1 MKKIFSMLVLTLVAM
16 TASAYQLTVGTTE
29 HGDLAFKIGANVV
42 TEAQAGDQVIVVV
55 TPAQGYST
63 KRVTGEA
70 FADWGDAQAPR
81 RGAELPLLT
90 VVPTGQGDEWTFI
103 MPEANVEVS
112 ATYKR
117 VIQNSWIGDIAAVTY
132 NGLAQTPAVTVK
144 DGTTTLVLNTD
155 YSVAYSNNINAGTA
169 TVTVSALPAS
179 ENYSGE
185 ATKAFTI
192 EKADITNVT
201 APVGKQNLVYNATEQ
216 VLATAGS
223 AQGGEMQYSLDG
235 ETYAATVPAKTNA
248 DTYTLYYK
256 VVGDANHNDVAA
268 QQLNVTIAPATLTA
282 MTLVETNFIYNRQE
296 QTAQVATVSA
306 GTLTVPAEGYD
317 VSGNKGI
324 NVNNYTAKVTG
335 KGNFTGEAT
344 AQFSIVPADAQL
356 FTLSLDPTTFVYTS
370 AEQKPAVTVNDGD
383 AVLVED
389 TDYTLAFENT
399 INAGTAK
406 VTATGKGNYS
416 GTKEATY
423 TIEAKAVEAEWI
435 QEVQGIV
442 YNGQVQQPTVSVA
455 WGDLALVLD
464 TDYSVEYANN
474 TNAGQADI
482 IITGKGNYTGTAT
495 GHFTIEK
502 ADITEVTAPLAK
514 VGLQYT
520 GEAQV
525 LIEAGSAIGGEMQYS
540 LDGETWSTELPSATI
555 PDTYTVQY
563 RVVGDANHNDVAA
576 QQVEVHIGGYAIT
589 VDPELKHGTITVQP
603 YAAAD
608 TYVTVTVTPEQGYKL
623 KELTP
628 LVGTTVLKVDESL
641 TFVMPPLP
649 VMVSAQFELTP
660 TNIVVDVANGNI
672 NDAIKAETDNMQK
685 LVTGLTINLQS
696 GVTYTVSEPI
706 VTPGDIII
714 NGNGASIDAA
724 GVSNA
729 LVQLVAP
736 ADEVLS
742 AARRAPETPVEGYEY
757 VGNVII
763 KDVNFKNVKGSVFYD
778 NKMKVCVENFAI
790 DNVVLN
796 LATEGVDYESLIAFE
811 GGCVKDFTIKNST
824 ISGKNEVAKYFVRC
838 SNGADFAKAGYA
850 EGSVT
855 YENNTFY
862 GLLLSNGQWGNNLRY
877 NNNATKIVLSMN
889 KNIFVDCADGNIMRR
904 LTNKAFN
911 DFKEGSTMADN
922 TFLNDGVAVSQ
933 GNYGNES
940 DLLYTPYF
948 KDAENG
954 DFSVAKN
961 TEQYEKQTG
970 DPRWIASAWDAGLY
984 NITVLE
990 SENGSVTA
998 PKTAKF
1004 EDHVVV
1010 YITPAEGYQLK
1021 SVEML
1026 FGKSPLEY
1034 AEDYSFYMPSG
1045 DITIKA
1051 EFEEV
1056 PATGI
1061 DTVNRDTMNN
1071 NQYYNLSGQR
1081 VAQPTRGLYI
1091 VNGKKIILK

>member
-185 ATKAFTI
+185 ATAQFTI
-192 EKADITNVT
+192 KKADITNVT

-256 VVGDANHNDVAA
+256 VVGDQNHNDVAA

-282 MTLVETNFIYNRQE
+282 MTLVETNFVYNRQE

-442 YNGQVQQPTVSVA
+442 YNGQVQQPTVSVV
-455 WGDLALVLD
+455 WGNLALVLD

-685 LVTGLTINLQS
+685 LVTGLTINLKS
-696 GVTYTVSEPI
+696 GATYTMTEP
-706 VTPGDIII
+706 VAVPGDIII
-714 NGNGASIDAA
+714 NGNGATIDAA
-724 GVSNA
+724 NVSNA
-729 LVQLVAP
+729 LVQLLAP
-736 ADEVLS
+736 ATTES

-763 KDVNFKNVKGSVFYD
+763 KDANFTGVKGSIFYD
-778 NKMKVCVENFAI
+778 NKLKVCVENFTI
-790 DNVVLN
+790 ENVVLN

-824 ISGKNEVAKYFVRC
+824 VYGNNAVAKYFVRC

-850 EGSVT
+850 EGCVT

-862 GLLLSNGQWGNNLRY
+862 GLLLSNGQWGNNLHY
-877 NNNATKIVLSMN
+877 NNNATMIVLSTN